1 MGTIH
6 SLILYQRN
14 GAQNHM
20 SNSVYKQSN
29 LIITTKNINNKPIT
43 PKRVNIVSLK
53 MVKEKTS
60 LYANRKI
67 ASPSDAA
74 ELLREFL
81 ENSDREMFLVCCLD
95 SKNQPTC
102 INVVSIG
109 TLNSSLVH
117 PREVFKTAILAN
129 SHSILVA
136 HNHPSGDLSPS
147 KEDIAV
153 TQRLNDVGKL
163 IGINLIDHLIIGS
176 QNHAS
181 LKDQGYL

>member
-1 MGTIH
+1 MT
-6 SLILYQRN
+6 
-14 GAQNHM
+14 
-20 SNSVYKQSN
+20 NSIYKQSN
-29 LIITTKNINNKPIT
+29 LTTTSKNINNKT
-43 PKRVNIVSLK
+43 VTSKRVNIVSLK
-53 MVKEKTS
+53 MVKEKSS

-67 ASPSDAA
+67 TSSSDAA
-74 ELLREFL
+74 DLLGDFL
-81 ENSDREMFLVCCLD
+81 ENSDREMFVVCCLD

-117 PREVFKTAILAN
+117 PREVFKAAILAN